1 MVSISAPVMA
11 VTAAGTMP
19 PVPPPGTS
27 PAAAAPWWEI
37 LGALGPLAVL
47 AAAILT
53 FIIGWK
59 TLEQR
64 RMADQRSEWWN
75 RAQWAIE
82 ASMSDD
88 PRRQE
93 TGLGVLDLLAQSDL
107 AGDEETA
114 IISIA
119 WARPLTAVMDAAGEM
134 SENGRA
140 STPEAKEAV
149 DDNSSAAAGAG
160 K

>member
-1 MVSISAPVMA
+1 MVSSALLP
-11 VTAAGTMP
+11 T
-19 PVPPPGTS
+19 PVPAAPE
-27 PAAAAPWWEI
+27 PAAVVDAPWWEI

-64 RMADQRSEWWN
+64 RKADQRSEWWN

-82 ASMSDD
+82 ASMSED

-107 AGDEETA
+107 AGEEETA

-119 WARPLTAVMDAAGEM
+119 WARPLTAVVDAEARM
-134 SENGRA
+134 SENELA
-140 STPEAKEAV
+140 STPGTKEADHDYGSTV
-149 DDNSSAAAGAG
+149 TG

>member
-1 MVSISAPVMA
+1 MLSILI
-11 VTAAGTMP
+11 T
-19 PVPPPGTS
+19 PPP
-27 PAAAAPWWEI
+27 AAPPDPPLTPVGSGAQWWEV

-47 AAAILT
+47 MAAVLT

-59 TLEQR
+59 TLNQR
-64 RMADQRSEWWN
+64 RRADQRSEWWN

-107 AGDEETA
+107 AGEEETA

-119 WARPLTAVMDAAGEM
+119 WARPLTALMDSNAEM
-134 SENGRA
+134 GQNETT
-140 STPEAKEAV
+140 STPGSEEAD
-149 DDNSSAAAGAG
+149 DDNSSTAAGARR
-160 K
+160 

>member
-1 MVSISAPVMA
+1 MVSRFILPTPAPA
-11 VTAAGTMP
+11 V
-19 PVPPPGTS
+19 S
-27 PAAAAPWWEI
+27 EPAAAVGTPWWEV

-47 AAAILT
+47 AAATLT

-64 RMADQRSEWWN
+64 RKADQRSEWWA
-75 RAQWAIE
+75 RAEWAIE
-82 ASMSDD
+82 ASLSDD

-107 AGDEETA
+107 AGAEEAA

-119 WARPLTAVMDAAGEM
+119 WARPLTAIVD
-134 SENGRA
+134 SNGGMGQNEDTTSVPGA
-140 STPEAKEAV
+140 EEV
-149 DDNSSAAAGAG
+149 DDDNSSTAAGTRR
-160 K
+160 